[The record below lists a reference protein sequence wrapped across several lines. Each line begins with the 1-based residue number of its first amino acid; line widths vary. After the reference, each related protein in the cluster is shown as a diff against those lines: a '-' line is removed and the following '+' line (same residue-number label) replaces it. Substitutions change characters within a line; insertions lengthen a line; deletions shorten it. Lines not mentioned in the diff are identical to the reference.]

1 MLCLTQHHR
10 CEIEVKCV
18 KQSHNLFYNTKRKN
32 TNVPVLQGEMSSY
45 PVNLRV
51 LQQEL
56 HYLCMA
62 SSGCKVQRGAELA
75 VQQVWITVT
84 FFEQQLCRIDFTV
97 PG

>member
-1 MLCLTQHHR
+1 MQKDKDH
-10 CEIEVKCV
+10 I
-18 KQSHNLFYNTKRKN
+18 
-32 TNVPVLQGEMSSY
+32 SY

-56 HYLCMA
+56 HYLCVA

-84 FFEQQLCRIDFTV
+84 FLHQQLGRLHFTMPEGNHTDV
-97 PG
+97 KFNKTNLSPRK